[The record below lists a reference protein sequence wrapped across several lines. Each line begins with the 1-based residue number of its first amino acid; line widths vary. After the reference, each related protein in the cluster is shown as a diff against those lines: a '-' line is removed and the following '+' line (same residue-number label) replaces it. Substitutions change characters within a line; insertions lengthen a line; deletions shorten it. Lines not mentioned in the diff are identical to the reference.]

1 MASTCPEDPTTKR
14 IDHIWPVKSVRL
26 LPRNQISEQQAGKA
40 DPTNTEP
47 YYLFELGRPLQL
59 ANPVTRVPHRP
70 IRNTMKLTT
79 LHLLEQYQLFRNLPV
94 TYLQAF
100 AASKQKP
107 DT

>member
-1 MASTCPEDPTTKR
+1 MRNQEN
-14 IDHIWPVKSVRL
+14 IIWHWPVKSVRL

-40 DPTNTEP
+40 DPANTEP
-47 YYLFELGRPLQL
+47 YYLFQLGRPLQL

-79 LHLLEQYQLFRNLPV
+79 LHLLEQNPLFKDLPV

-107 DT
+107 DE